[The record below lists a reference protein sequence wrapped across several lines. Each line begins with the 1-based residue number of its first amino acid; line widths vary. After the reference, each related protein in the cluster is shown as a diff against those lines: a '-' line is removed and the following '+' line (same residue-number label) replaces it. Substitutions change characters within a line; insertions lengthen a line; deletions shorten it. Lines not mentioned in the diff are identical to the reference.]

1 MRRASALLMA
11 LWIIA
16 VLGIMVLSFASEA
29 HLQAG
34 INVYVRERNRVNR
47 LTEAGRELAEVVL
60 CGYEGASD
68 WSDGEDLE
76 ELLKEDRWLLEKRE
90 LKNASKCT
98 IGPILLDEE
107 RPESGTVAVDIEIT
121 NAGEEHA
128 ININELYAGAD
139 DNYRVRWEMI
149 LQAHGIPEKLDTEKD
164 GTVELWNLLIAGWN
178 DWRDDDDTATVI
190 DGTESGAEK
199 TWYREE
205 YDDNKVEDEDRRFPR
220 NGQIPDIQEL
230 GYVRGF
236 RDYPAVLT
244 GGILNPWARKD
255 EQIKVRGVSTLFGVT
270 GTSKINVNSCTVEQ
284 LLTVPGIY
292 DEDDEEDQEEGRA
305 IAQAI
310 IDGLKTM
317 PEGIVDES
325 RSWWPYKDWSDL
337 VNRLE
342 DVTIGS
348 EASNYLMYKPD
359 SGSIFKI
366 KIVGASM
373 GMGHTVNAKGYV
385 KDGKVRYIEWRED

>member
-76 ELLKEDRWLLEKRE
+76 ELLEEDRWLLEKRE

-98 IGPILLDEE
+98 IGPILLDAE

-164 GTVELWNLLIAGWN
+164 GTVELWNMLIAGWN

-244 GGILNPWARKD
+244 GGILNPWAHKD

-373 GMGHTVNAKGYV
+373 GMSHTVNAKGYV

>member
-76 ELLKEDRWLLEKRE
+76 ELLEEDRWLLEKRE

-98 IGPILLDEE
+98 IGPILLDAE

-164 GTVELWNLLIAGWN
+164 GTVELWNMLIAGWN

-199 TWYREE
+199 TWYRDE

-244 GGILNPWARKD
+244 GGILNPWAHKD

-373 GMGHTVNAKGYV
+373 GMSHTVNAKGYV